1 MGILSDLSK
10 YASYKLSKRNDLIR
24 LFDRFGTNQTNLIE
38 HSYERNVD
46 AYAVVK
52 KISDIF
58 SSTPWKVERKVNGE
72 WQVVED
78 TTIHELLDSPNS
90 LKGYT
95 WNDIDEQMITYLL
108 CSGNSYL
115 YGETLNGKISE
126 VDVLPSNHVEVC
138 TGGNFFLPNLKY
150 KFDIDSTVRTYSA
163 GDLQHVKLFN
173 PNYSSVEESYEGLSV
188 FQVAAKAV
196 QVGNDRWDASAHL
209 FQNRGMAG
217 MITDQ
222 SDRPMLQ
229 DEAKK
234 VQDAFKNS
242 VSGTDKFGGVKV
254 TNKDLKYI
262 SMSMSSTDLQLIEQG
277 VIPLRAICNVL
288 GLDSSLFNDPSNKTF
303 NNRLEAEKA
312 MYTKV
317 IIPLAAKISAA
328 HNNYIVKNH
337 YPDGDYRMTKDYSK
351 VEALQKDKKQ
361 EAQKDKIVMDG
372 INVILGMPIA
382 MESKVLMI
390 KENYNLSEE
399 IINSL
404 KNTPNE
410 PISD

>member
-1 MGILSDLSK
+1 MSILDRFF
-10 YASYKLSKRNDLIR
+10 KLDKRNDVLR
-24 LFDRFGTNQTNLIE
+24 LFDKFGTNQDNLIE

-46 AYAVVK
+46 AFAVVK
-52 KISDIF
+52 KIADIF
-58 SSTPWKVERKVNGE
+58 AASPWMVEQKVDGE
-72 WQVVED
+72 WQVAED
-78 TTIHELLDSPNS
+78 NSLQELLDNPNS

-115 YGETLNGKISE
+115 YGETLNGKIAE
-126 VDVLPSNHVEVC
+126 VDVLPSNHIDIE
-138 TGGNFFLPNLKY
+138 TNDNFFLPNLRYCFEIGKT
-150 KFDIDSTVRTYSA
+150 KRTYKQ
-163 GDLQHVKLFN
+163 GDLEHVKLFN
-173 PNYSSVEESYEGLSV
+173 PNYNTVEESYLGLSV

-217 MITDQ
+217 MVTDQ

-229 DEAKK
+229 EEAKK
-234 VQDAFKNS
+234 VQDAFKKS
-242 VSGTDKFGGVKV
+242 VSGTNKYGGVKV

-262 SMSMSSTDLQLIEQG
+262 SMAMSSTDLQLIEQG

-312 MYTKV
+312 MYTNV
-317 IIPLAAKISAA
+317 IMPLSEKIASQ
-328 HNNYIVKNH
+328 HNSYIVKNH
-337 YPDGDYRMTKDYSK
+337 YPEGNYRMRKDYSK

-390 KENYNLSEE
+390 KENYNLSED
-399 IINSL
+399 IIKSL